1 MTTTLAPYPAAA
13 VAAAVARGVAAA
25 NDRPDPALDPVRTP
39 QKYAAMAQNFRN
51 SAWRHLDENDL
62 PQASNK
68 AWGLVAETVK
78 AIGAQ
83 HGYIIHSHR
92 TIMEVIAELA
102 LVAGYAGDTDIART
116 IRSIF
121 HTARNLHTNFYE
133 NELRDDI
140 VIGGLMECEELSE
153 LLHTRFAVAGIPP
166 AGGV

>member
-1 MTTTLAPYPAAA
+1 MTTPTPYPAAA
-13 VAAAVARGVAAA
+13 VAAAVARGLAAA
-25 NDRPDPALDPVRTP
+25 NDRPDLALDPARTP

-51 SAWRHLDENDL
+51 SAWKHLDENDL

-78 AIGAQ
+78 DISAQ

-92 TIMEVIAELA
+92 TIMEVVAELA
-102 LVAGYAGDTDIART
+102 LVAGNAGDADIART
-116 IRSIF
+116 IRGVFQI
-121 HTARNLHTNFYE
+121 AGKLHINFYE

-140 VIGGLMECEELSE
+140 VIEGLMFCEELSE
-153 LLHTRFAVAGIPP
+153 LLYTRFTVAGIPP